1 MLIGDDFFLS
11 HRIYVANGQRK
22 LYFTYNGGSVFVLTP
37 DLPPSGPPPPAP
49 NASAANLGTGPNGA
63 PPGAAVPAIGANT
76 QTPSAAPVSA
86 DEPTDAAGFMRR
98 GTAFAARRDFVHAL
112 PDLTRA
118 CELAPAEAEYFYE
131 RGRVRFQARQVDLA
145 LQDFNHA
152 LELKPEYAAARLL
165 RAQLRRGM
173 HADVT
178 SDLDALD
185 HLVPPQD
192 DMRLALGVLYESGH
206 GYVAAVHQYDL
217 WIESHGHDVLLV
229 TALNDRC
236 WARAEADRDL
246 DQALKDCNA
255 ALRLSKKAAP
265 ILDSRGLVYL
275 RRGELDRS
283 ISDYNAALALRPN
296 QADSL
301 YGRGLAE
308 MRKGLRQ
315 AGQAD
320 LEAARARDAQIA
332 ERYAG
337 LGLTP

>member
-1 MLIGDDFFLS
+1 
-11 HRIYVANGQRK
+11 
-22 LYFTYNGGSVFVLTP
+22 
-37 DLPPSGPPPPAP
+37 
-49 NASAANLGTGPNGA
+49 
-63 PPGAAVPAIGANT
+63 
-76 QTPSAAPVSA
+76 
-86 DEPTDAAGFMRR
+86 
-98 GTAFAARRDFVHAL
+98 VHAL
-112 PDLTRA
+112 ADLTRA
-118 CELAPAEAEYFYE
+118 CELAPAQAEYFYE
-131 RGRVRFQARQVDLA
+131 RGRVRFQATQLDLA
-145 LQDFNHA
+145 LQDFDHA
-152 LELKPEYAAARLL
+152 LQLKPEYAAAHLL
-165 RAQLRRGM
+165 RAQLRRRM

-185 HLVPPQD
+185 RLVPPQD
-192 DMRLALGVLYESGH
+192 DMRLTMGVLYESAH

-217 WIESHGHDVLLV
+217 WIESHSRDVMLV

-236 WARAEADRDL
+236 WVRAEANRDL

-255 ALRLSKKAAP
+255 ALRLNKRAAP

-283 ISDYNAALALRPN
+283 ISDYSAALALRPN

-308 MRKGLRQ
+308 MRKGLQQ

-320 LEAARARDAQIA
+320 LAAARTRDSQIA

-337 LGLTP
+337 LGLAP